1 MEQLKEYA
9 AQFNIQLTD
18 DQLILFEKYYNF
30 LIKYNQKVNLTA
42 ITQKDDVIIKHFL
55 DSIIL
60 LNFLE
65 MKTNSKLIDIGTGA
79 GFPGVP
85 LKIVRPDLDIVLLD
99 ARNKKIEFLNQ
110 LLDLLN
116 LSGRAVHASAQEL
129 VKKQGLSHNFDIVVS
144 RAALSI
150 TNFVKFSA
158 GFLKPG
164 GMMVAYKGFDIEEE
178 LKAAELT
185 LKKAELLVYA
195 LHKFELP
202 NQNKRSLLLLKK
214 EERR

>member
-1 MEQLKEYA
+1 MKQLKEYV

-18 DQLILFEKYYNF
+18 DKLILFEKYYNF
-30 LIKYNQKVNLTA
+30 LVEYNQKVNLTA

-55 DSIIL
+55 DSIVL
-60 LNFLE
+60 LNFFKL
-65 MKTNSKLIDIGTGA
+65 KKDGRLIDIGTGA

-85 LKIVRPDLDIVLLD
+85 LKIVQPDLDITLLD

-110 LLDLLN
+110 LLNLLN
-116 LSGRAVHASAQEL
+116 LSGVAVHASAQEL
-129 VKKQGLSHNFDIVVS
+129 VKKQGFLQNFDVVVS
-144 RAALSI
+144 RAALNI

-158 GFLKPG
+158 GFLKPNG
-164 GMMVAYKGFDIEEE
+164 IMVAYKGFDIEEE

-185 LKKAELLVYA
+185 LKKAKLLVYA

-214 EERR
+214 EER